1 MTPEQLLQHHDQARL
16 WGQPPGVV
24 GGPDTAAAYQK
35 ALAVR
40 QLRQQ
45 RGEVAKGYKIGFTN
59 RTLWQRYE
67 VFGPMWGT
75 VWDTGLTQT
84 EPTGQGSAQGNI
96 DLTHTCQPRLEPEI
110 VFGMKAT
117 PAANASLQ
125 QLFEAIDWL
134 APGFEVVQ
142 SHCLDWK
149 FSATDTANAIRS
161 ARLCGLTTE
170 VSLIALLLCQQGIDA
185 RHQFQRVNRGP
196 GENIGQIHQT
206 HGLHKAQHQPCQRGR
221 AYPRQH
227 TATAKQRSQP
237 GPKAQAHRGHSLCNW
252 PRLRGCRIG
261 QDPRHQHIRR
271 LHRRCP
277 RCREQIVQIFH
288 HSASS

>member
-16 WGQPPGVV
+16 WGQPPGAV
-24 GGPDTAAAYQK
+24 GGHDIAAAYQQ

-45 RGEVAKGYKIGFTN
+45 RGEVPKGYKIGFTN

-75 VWDTGLTQT
+75 VWDTGLSHVHSDSSG
-84 EPTGQGSAQGNI
+84 PAQGHI

-117 PAANASLQ
+117 PPANASLQ

-142 SHCLDWK
+142 SHSLDWK
-149 FSATDTANAIRS
+149 FTATDTMS
-161 ARLCGLTTE
+161 DGGLHARLLVGQI
-170 VSLIALLLCQQGIDA
+170 VPVNSLAADAQALHALLGQARVTLFKNGQAVEQGAGANVLDSPLNALHHFLTELRQCPGAADLKAGDVVTTGTWTDA
-185 RHQFQRVNRGP
+185 WPLQA
-196 GENIGQIHQT
+196 GEQW
-206 HGLHKAQHQPCQRGR
+206 R
-221 AYPRQH
+221 AEF
-227 TATAKQRSQP
+227 S
-237 GPKAQAHRGHSLCNW
+237 GSLGS
-252 PRLRGCRIG
+252 L
-261 QDPRHQHIRR
+261 
-271 LHRRCP
+271 
-277 RCREQIVQIFH
+277 
-288 HSASS
+288 SALMR